1 MILRRRL
8 LAAIGGLA
16 VLAPL
21 KSAVPQKAAA
31 PNPGNG
37 SMEIKHIGSQ
47 PAGKGPADYFT
58 GAVRIDPPLP
68 SARAGA
74 HCGCQCHIRA
84 RRTHSLAYSPTWANA
99 NRHCRRRVGSTL
111 GRYGRGNPAWRC
123 CLVPT
128 RREALAWRDTRHG
141 DDSHCHSRAP
151 RRQGSWIGWSM

>member
-21 KSAVPQKAAA
+21 KSAVPRKAAA

-58 GAVRIDPPLP
+58 GAVRIDPPSSKRP
-68 SARAGA
+68 SRRALRVPVSHSSPA
-74 HCGCQCHIRA
+74 HAQLGIL
-84 RRTHSLAYSPTWANA
+84 TH
-99 NRHCRRRVGSTL
+99 L
-111 GRYGRGNPAWRC
+111 GKR
-123 CLVPT
+123 
-128 RREALAWRDTRHG
+128 
-141 DDSHCHSRAP
+141 
-151 RRQGSWIGWSM
+151 